1 MRRIITGIIAIAGL
15 LPLASRAE
23 IVRFDITE
31 RVPAFAGRSFG
42 NVGTYERITAR
53 ATFALNPADDRN
65 AIITDLALAPRNA
78 DGKVEATA
86 DVVILRPTD
95 PAHGNGTLLLDVPNR
110 GRKLAPQL
118 FDDSAQP
125 GANNADKAEDAGI
138 GFLHRQGFTMVWV
151 GWQGDIPS
159 KPGQLAMSAPVIKN
173 ISGPAREEFVF
184 DTTASPARATLTWP
198 AADAANL
205 NVTVRAAWADA
216 RQTPPGLSAKLV
228 DPNTVEITRPDG
240 FDAGALYEITYT
252 ARDPVPL
259 GMGYA
264 AVRDVVSFLRH
275 DETQANPLLDG
286 LHPSI
291 SRAIGFGVSQSGR
304 FLRDFLYLGFNEDLG
319 GRMVFDGLMPHVAGT
334 RRMATNVRFG
344 QPGRNP
350 RHMQD
355 PAWQAD
361 LFPFTYATLSD
372 PYSGKTD
379 GVLRR
384 CSLSVTCPKVMQT
397 DSEHEW
403 WASHASLLV
412 TDLAGNHLDLPDNV
426 RAYMIAGTPHFAEAT
441 DVMKKGL
448 PAMSLPQN
456 PMHAGGPMRALLTD
470 LNAWISDGTRPP
482 ASRVP
487 MRAHGTLVAAK
498 GAVPTDIPGLPYAGI
513 HTLAAFSD
521 QSVLPPKEIGR
532 YPVFVPKADDDGMA
546 IAGIRQLALAVPRAT
561 YTAWNPRAIGF
572 GPTALYPL
580 QGAVVPFA
588 PTEAARK
595 EVHDPRLSIAE
606 RYADDG
612 AYVAAVKREA
622 ARQVAERILLP
633 EDAER
638 AVEAAKQGK
647 LAKLG
652 PY

>member
-1 MRRIITGIIAIAGL
+1 MRRIIGGRDRGS
-15 LPLASRAE
+15 LPLAGRLRAE
-23 IVRFDITE
+23 VVRFDIVD
-31 RVPAFAGRSFG
+31 RMPAFAGRSFG
-42 NVGTYERITAR
+42 DVGPYERITAR
-53 ATFALNPADDRN
+53 ATIALNPADDRN
-65 AIITDLALAPRNA
+65 AVITDLALAPRNP

-86 DVVILRPTD
+86 DVVILRPAD
-95 PAHGNGTLLLDVPNR
+95 PTHGNGTLLLDVPNR

-118 FDDSAQP
+118 FDDSSQP
-125 GANNADKAEDAGI
+125 GANNAQGADDAGI
-138 GFLHRQGFTMVWV
+138 GFLHRQGYTMVWV

-159 KPGQLAMSAPVIKN
+159 RPGQMALTAPVLKGVT
-173 ISGPAREEFVF
+173 GPAREEFVF
-184 DTTASPARATLTWP
+184 DTTTSPARATLTWP
-198 AADAANL
+198 AADPANL
-205 NVTVRAAWADA
+205 TVTVRAAWADA
-216 RQTPPGLSAKLV
+216 RQTPPGLSARLV
-228 DPNTVEITRPDG
+228 DPVTVEITRPDG

-259 GMGYA
+259 GMGFA
-264 AVRDVVSFLRH
+264 AVRDVAASCATMRH
-275 DETQANPLLDG
+275 RPIRCSTACIRRSTARSASASRNPAASCATS
-286 LHPSI
+286 SI
-291 SRAIGFGVSQSGR
+291 SASTRISQGR
-304 FLRDFLYLGFNEDLG
+304 V
-319 GRMVFDGLMPHVAGT
+319 VFDGLMPHVAGT

-350 RHMQD
+350 RHPQD

-372 PYSGKTD
+372 PISGKTD
-379 GVLRR
+379 GLLRR
-384 CSLSVTCPKVMQT
+384 CALSATCPKVMQT

-426 RAYMIAGTPHFAEAT
+426 RAYMIAGTPHFAEPT
-441 DVMKKGL
+441 DVMRKGL
-448 PAMSLPQN
+448 AAMSLPQN
-456 PMHAGGPMRALLTD
+456 PMHAGAPMRALLTD
-470 LNAWISDGTRPP
+470 LNAWISDGVPPP

-487 MRAHGTLVAAK
+487 MRAHGTLVAAE
-498 GAVPTDIPGLPYAGI
+498 GAVRTDIPGLPYTGI

-546 IAGIRQLALAVPRAT
+546 ISGIRQLALAVPRAT
-561 YTAWNPRAIGF
+561 YTAWNPRAQGF

-595 EVHDPRLSIAE
+595 EIHDPRPSIAE
-606 RYADDG
+606 RYADND
-612 AYVAAVKREA
+612 AYVAAVRREA
-622 ARQVAERILLP
+622 ARQVAERLLLP

-652 PY
+652 Q

>member
-1 MRRIITGIIAIAGL
+1 MRRIVTGVIAIACL
-15 LPLASRAE
+15 FPLALRAE

-65 AIITDLALAPRNA
+65 AVSTDLALAPRNA

-95 PAHGNGTLLLDVPNR
+95 PTHANGTLLLDVPNR

-173 ISGPAREEFVF
+173 ISGPAREEVIF
-184 DTTASPARATLTWP
+184 DNTTNPARATLTWP
-198 AADAANL
+198 ATDPANL

-286 LHPSI
+286 LHPSV

-304 FLRDFLYLGFNEDLG
+304 FLRDFLYLGFNEDLQ
-319 GRMVFDGLMPHVAGT
+319 GRTVFDGLMPHVAGT

-361 LFPFTYATLSD
+361 LFPFTYASLSD

-379 GVLRR
+379 GLLRR
-384 CSLSVTCPKVMQT
+384 CSLSATCPKVMQT

-426 RAYMIAGTPHFAEAT
+426 RAYMIAGTPHFAEAS

-487 MRAHGTLVAAK
+487 MRAHGTLVAAQ

-561 YTAWNPRAIGF
+561 YSAWNPRAQGF

-595 EVHDPRLSIAE
+595 EVRDPRLSIAE

-652 PY
+652 Q